1 MTAADFS
8 AWVAHMRTTRGWSQ
22 AECQRQL
29 GIGQNMVTR
38 WMRVSKPSA
47 WLGLA
52 CAALAADLPAWTAS
66 DRSPADHTPSHPAPP
81 S

>member
-8 AWVAHMRTTRGWSQ
+8 AWVAHMHATRGWSQ

-52 CAALAADLPAWTAS
+52 CAAIAADLPAWKPKEPDS
-66 DRSPADHTPSHPAPP
+66 DGAHHGIQ
-81 S
+81 

>member
-8 AWVAHMRTTRGWSQ
+8 AWVAHMRATRGWSQ

-52 CAALAADLPAWTAS
+52 CAALAADLPAWTVRERALS
-66 DRSPADHTPSHPAPP
+66 NDHRSSR
-81 S
+81 